1 MGGIGNAIN
10 WWLSENCRRDPEV
23 FGHVRR
29 LLQGPVVGIDNKVP
43 WVIISDKAMKVRML
57 HCELKWEIPI
67 RSTLQARKEHNQK
80 LRGILTKRI
89 HPIKVLRSCTI
100 DADGAQPCAK

>member
-1 MGGIGNAIN
+1 MTSFVMESFANVDGRGFQEQRYTARS
-10 WWLSENCRRDPEV
+10 W
-23 FGHVRR
+23 RR
-29 LLQGPVVGIDNKVP
+29 LLQGPVVGIYNKVP

-80 LRGILTKRI
+80 LRGI
-89 HPIKVLRSCTI
+89 V
-100 DADGAQPCAK
+100 AVQ